1 MSCWSF
7 SRKLAVL
14 GYAVVSVLMC
24 SPISAADEKAIVV
37 ELDYARLIKMPAGAQ
52 TLVIGNPLIA
62 DVTMLKNNQLLV
74 ITGKS
79 FGSTNLIVLDQ
90 AGAEVGESFI
100 RVVPANDYLTVQRG
114 PHRESYSCNP
124 DCLPAVSMTD
134 DKEFM
139 QRNIEV
145 MKLHEGSSNPTRR

>member
-1 MSCWSF
+1 MSFWSF
-7 SRKLAVL
+7 SCKLAVL

-100 RVVPANDYLTVQRG
+100 RVVPANDYVTVQRG